1 MSVQLPIHVLHV
13 DGDDVGRSAVGET
26 LRRAGFRVREA
37 ASGAQALSPSDESPE
52 VILLAARL
60 PDMEAGEFRQRQ
72 LQEPTLAP
80 VPVLLLSP
88 SGEGAV
94 WVAGVRHLQVPA
106 NDEALLAAVRAA
118 VTERRPGVLVVDDD
132 SGVRGLLS
140 YALEKAGFAVRL
152 ASGGQEAL
160 EVYRQNPGAVDVV
173 LLDVQ
178 MVGGWDG
185 VQTLAALRQLDPQVR
200 AVFMSGHT
208 GQYEPQQLVD
218 LGAACVVD
226 KPFQLAKLADT
237 LRELANLPAPG
248 GP

>member
-13 DGDDVGRSAVGET
+13 DGDDAGRSAVGEA

-37 ASGAQALSPSDESPE
+37 ASGAQALSPSDEPPE

-88 SGEGAV
+88 AGQGV
-94 WVAGVRHLQVPA
+94 VTVAGVRHLQVPA

-118 VTERRPGVLVVDDD
+118 VPARRPGVLVVDDD
-132 SGVRGLLS
+132 SGVRGLLA
-140 YALEKAGFAVRL
+140 YALGKAGFGVHL
-152 ASGGQEAL
+152 ASGGAEAL
-160 EVYRQNPGAVDVV
+160 EVYRQNAGVVDVV

-178 MVGGWDG
+178 MTGGWDG
-185 VQTLAALRQLDPQVR
+185 ARTLAALRQLDPQVR
-200 AVFMSGHT
+200 VVFMSGHP
-208 GQYEPQQLVD
+208 GHYEPQQLLD
-218 LGAACVVD
+218 LGAACLID
-226 KPFQLAKLADT
+226 KPFNLGKLADT
-237 LRELANLPAPG
+237 LRGLANVAAPG